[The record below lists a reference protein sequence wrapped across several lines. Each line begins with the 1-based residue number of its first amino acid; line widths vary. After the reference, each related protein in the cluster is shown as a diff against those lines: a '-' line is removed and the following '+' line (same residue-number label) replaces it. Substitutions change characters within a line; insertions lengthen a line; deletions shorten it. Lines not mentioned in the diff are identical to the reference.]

1 MGIKAGQGATAR
13 NTRMAIFHTRVKT
26 FSRAKGD
33 SCVAAAAYRAGL
45 QLTDPRTGKRHDY
58 RLRGGV
64 VDTRCI
70 VPKDAPTWASEPGQ
84 LWAAAEAA
92 EKRSDATIA
101 REFEIALPHELDGAQ
116 RSRLVSA
123 LARALVERYGF
134 AIQASIHAPDTPDGL
149 NWHAHLLA
157 TTRRIGKDGLADKT
171 RELDGGP
178 SGRAEIEWAR
188 EMVADTI
195 NRYLDE
201 ADIAARVDHRSL
213 EAQADA
219 AAQRGDLTAALA
231 LTRQPTIHL
240 GKHATALERKGVLT
254 DVGEKNAAIAD
265 DNAQAFDAMLVACE
279 SDGRLMPVPEGHSAD
294 RARRERG
301 REKGMVLGTSAGSGE
316 IRVVRGLSRK
326 SAADP
331 DETAVDLRS
340 AAGRKKAAR
349 EAFEEA
355 VALLATGFASPVG
368 IDFVHT
374 PRLLARWAERMR
386 AYVSD
391 PPFAAQVQELTRR
404 LKRLARDAGRLL
416 RRKAA
421 AARAEV
427 LLAGAQRALEEF
439 DEKHPRPA
447 LWSRREW
454 AKRRA
459 RRTAAVEQRAAQ
471 AKAAREATGKEAV
484 RAYSAQVKASAE
496 AVEAWSADLLSRYPL
511 ESDEPGSETPPPPT
525 EAEAPPQA
533 PPEEGDAV
541 SGRAIR
547 GPRPRF

>member
-1 MGIKAGQGATAR
+1 
-13 NTRMAIFHTRVKT
+13 MAIYHTRVKT

-45 QLTDPRTGKRHDY
+45 RLTDLRTGKRHDY

-64 VDTRCI
+64 VETRCI
-70 VPKDAPTWASEPGQ
+70 VPKDAPTWACKPSE

-116 RSRLVSA
+116 RSKLVSA
-123 LARALVERYGF
+123 LGRALVERYGF

-157 TTRRIGKDGLADKT
+157 TTRRIGKEGLADKT
-171 RELDGGP
+171 RELDGGA
-178 SGRAEIEWAR
+178 SGRVEIEWTR

-201 ADIAARVDHRSL
+201 AEIAARVDHRSL
-213 EAQADA
+213 EAQAEA
-219 AAQRGDLTAALA
+219 AIERGDLATALG
-231 LTRQPTIHL
+231 LTRQPTVHL
-240 GKHATALERKGVLT
+240 GKHATALERKGVPT
-254 DVGEKNAAIAD
+254 DLGEMNATIANDNAAI
-265 DNAQAFDAMLVACE
+265 FDAMLAAYRAG
-279 SDGRLMPVPEGHSAD
+279 GRLMPMPEGHSAD
-294 RARRERG
+294 RAQRERK
-301 REKGMVLGTSAGSGE
+301 REKGMALGTGVGSGE

-326 SAADP
+326 AATEP
-331 DETAVDLRS
+331 AEAPVNLRTP
-340 AAGRKKAAR
+340 AGRKKAAK

-355 VALLATGFASPVG
+355 LALWEAGFGSP
-368 IDFVHT
+368 IDIVFVHT
-374 PRLLARWAERMR
+374 PRLLANWAERMK

-391 PPFAAQVQELTRR
+391 PHFAAHVRELPRR
-404 LKRLARDAGRLL
+404 LKRLLRDASRLL

-427 LLAGAQRALEEF
+427 LLTGAQRALEDF

-459 RRTAAVEQRAAQ
+459 RRVAAVEQRRSK
-471 AKAAREATGKEAV
+471 AKAAREAAGEEAAQ
-484 RAYSAQVKASAE
+484 AYAEQVKASAE
-496 AVEAWSADLLSRYPL
+496 AVEAWSADMLNRYPL
-511 ESDEPGSETPPPPT
+511 DGDGPVSASSEAPTEPETPT
-525 EAEAPPQA
+525 QA
-533 PPEEGDAV
+533 VPGEGDATT
-541 SGRAIR
+541 GGATR
-547 GPRPRF
+547 GPRFRLPF